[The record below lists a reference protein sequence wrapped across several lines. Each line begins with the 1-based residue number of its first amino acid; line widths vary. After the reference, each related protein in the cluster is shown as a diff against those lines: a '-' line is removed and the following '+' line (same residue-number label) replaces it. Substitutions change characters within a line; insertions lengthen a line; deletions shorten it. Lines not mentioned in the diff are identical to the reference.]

1 MSLDLI
7 ITNAA
12 ILTMDPANPKA
23 EAIGISG
30 NRISHLGSRTEVMR
44 EKGENTRVI
53 DAGGGSVLPVVTC
66 H

>member
-12 ILTMDPANPKA
+12 ILTMDQANPRA

-30 NRISHLGSRTEVMR
+30 NRISHLGSEAEVMR
-44 EKGENTRVI
+44 EKGAETRVI
-53 DAGGGSVLPVVTC
+53 DAQGRLGAAGL